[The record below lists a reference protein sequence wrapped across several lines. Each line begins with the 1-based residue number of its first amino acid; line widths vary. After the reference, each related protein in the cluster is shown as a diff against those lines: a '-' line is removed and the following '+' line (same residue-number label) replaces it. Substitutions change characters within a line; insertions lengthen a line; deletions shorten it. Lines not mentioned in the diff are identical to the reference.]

1 VSETLPLVDALMHT
15 VTVMHGDAVNPDST
29 LPPPRE
35 DQTASSLSA
44 LPLASLDGDP
54 NAGLDLEVLALLG
67 EGGMG
72 RVELARQKSLGRD
85 VAIKTVRSDVAG
97 AQSTAALLTEARHAG
112 RLEHPNIVP
121 VHALARTADGHPVM
135 VMKRVEGVAWRDLL
149 QDPQHPFWA
158 RHAGDPLELHLD
170 VFQQVCNAVHFA
182 HSRGLVHR
190 DVKPANVML
199 GEYGEVYL
207 VDWGLAVEI
216 GQPQGAA
223 AGALVGTPAYMAPE
237 MLDGSSPTGPLT
249 DVYLLGATLH
259 EALTGHRRHA
269 GHDVRAVLASAAE
282 SAPVAYGESV
292 PAELGA
298 ICNRATARAPAD
310 RFPSALA
317 LRDAVVEFRRHR
329 GSLELA
335 HEADR
340 VFGAL
345 TASAL
350 TDDEVRRAVA
360 EARLGYQQALRIWKD
375 NGHARRALADLLAWM
390 ADFELSRRNRGAAAS
405 LLADLHPAPAAL
417 VARLEALDRELR
429 DAEAAAARLR
439 EVERHADVSVAW
451 RARAALGG
459 GILLASAALIGVQAS
474 AGPDS
479 PLAPSLT
486 SFLGINVFV
495 AVGELALLPL
505 LRRSAY
511 GTRLNQ
517 QFLLIAMMIPVG
529 GALLAL
535 LFLASG
541 GTIPLFIAANAVLS
555 LPIIAAIAVYVQPA
569 VAWTAAGPLLVALGA
584 TVDPER
590 ALIWQTVGFLV
601 GGLILLG
608 VYRRPPVD

>member
-54 NAGLDLEVLALLG
+54 SAGLDLEVLALLG

-85 VAIKTVRSDVAG
+85 VAIKTVRRDVVG
-97 AQSTAALLTEARHAG
+97 AESTAALLTEARHAG

-149 QDPQHPFWA
+149 QDPKHPFWA

-207 VDWGLAVEI
+207 VDWGLAVEV
-216 GQPQGAA
+216 GKAQGAA

-237 MLDGSSPTGPLT
+237 MLDGSAPTGPLT

-259 EALTGHRRHA
+259 EALTGQRRHA
-269 GHDVRAVLASAAE
+269 GQDVRAVLASAAE

-340 VFGAL
+340 VFAAL
-345 TASAL
+345 TATAL
-350 TDDEVRRAVA
+350 PEDEVRRAVA

-375 NGHARRALADLLAWM
+375 NGHARRALADLLSWM

-405 LLADLHPAPAAL
+405 LLADLHPAPPAL

-429 DAEAAAARLR
+429 EAEAAAERLR
-439 EVERHADVSVAW
+439 EVERQADVRVAW
-451 RARAALGG
+451 RLRGGFAA
-459 GILLASAALIGVQAS
+459 GILLFAAGLTALQD
-474 AGPDS
+474 AGALD
-479 PLAPSLT
+479 PSFQ
-486 SFLGINVFV
+486 SFLGTNLGIF
-495 AVGELALLPL
+495 AAEMAAFPL

-511 GTRLNQ
+511 GTKLNQ
-517 QFLLIAMMIPVG
+517 QFLFVASLIPAL
-529 GALLAL
+529 GAIMAA
-535 LFLASG
+535 LFLALG
-541 GTIPLFIAANAVLS
+541 GSVPLFLAANAVVSIGIVASFAMYL
-555 LPIIAAIAVYVQPA
+555 QPA
-569 VAWTAAGPLLVALGA
+569 IGLCVVGPLFVVVAVAVDPDRALLWQNVGFVLGA
-584 TVDPER
+584 V
-590 ALIWQTVGFLV
+590 IFL
-601 GGLILLG
+601 L
-608 VYRRPPVD
+608 VYRRAPTT